1 MKNQTGEVISFATG
15 KPVEPAQVEG
25 GPEAVAKMVSAKHI
39 KIWVAFTMKA
49 FGAAWTEQALL
60 SELSFVRARKLFEK
74 K

>member
-1 MKNQTGEVISFATG
+1 MTRRSGEVISFATG

-25 GPEAVAKMVSAKHI
+25 GPEAVAKMVSTKHI

-49 FGAAWTEQALL
+49 FGAAWTEQTLL
-60 SELSFVRARKLFEK
+60 NELSFVRARKLFEK